1 MGKDL
6 FSYPAPSDENG
17 SAGGEQMEI
26 NIDVAHADRT
36 PRLEDVARQA
46 GVSITT
52 VSRVLNNTAP
62 VSNRTRTRVEAA
74 IRTLGYT
81 PRQTGA
87 PAPVVG
93 VALLVTDVLN
103 PFYTRIVRGAGEEIE
118 ADGLALLLFDTMED
132 PEHEARVLTKLMAW
146 ELGGVLVLGSRLSS
160 EELIAFQSKR
170 KVPMVVINRNI
181 RHPDIACVL
190 VDSERATY
198 RATQYLLNLGHSRI
212 AYLGGPPLADSSQ
225 RRLAG
230 VQNAMNSAGLQLR
243 PEWTVAGFPNSDGG
257 FQAMSNLLATTMPT
271 FPTGVIVY
279 NDLMALGALHA
290 IRSQGL
296 NVPDDISV
304 IGFDDI
310 AMAAHANPPLTT
322 ISQPK
327 YHMGRL
333 AVQLLRAM
341 RTSDP
346 TPSEGYVLLES
357 PLIIRESTAPPRT
370 E

>member
-1 MGKDL
+1 
-6 FSYPAPSDENG
+6 
-17 SAGGEQMEI
+17 MEI
-26 NIDVAHADRT
+26 NVDANVARA

-74 IRTLGYT
+74 IRTLGYV

-87 PAPVVG
+87 PAHLAG

-103 PFYTRIVRGAGEEIE
+103 PFYTRIIRGAYEEVE
-118 ADGLALLLFDTMED
+118 SDGLPLVLFDTLED
-132 PEHEARVLTKLMAW
+132 SEHEARILSRLMAW
-146 ELGGVLVLGSRLSS
+146 EVEGVLIFGSRLPSA
-160 EELIAFQSKR
+160 ELIAFQHKR

-190 VDSERATY
+190 IDSERATY
-198 RATQYLLNLGHSRI
+198 RATQYLLNLGHRRI
-212 AYLGGPPLADSSQ
+212 AYVGGPPFSDSSQ
-225 RRLAG
+225 SRLTG
-230 VQNAMNSAGLQLR
+230 VQNALADVGLTLH

-257 FQAMSNLLATTMPT
+257 FQAMSNLLAATMPT
-271 FPTGVIVY
+271 PPTGVIAY

-290 IRSQGL
+290 IRNQGL
-296 NVPDDISV
+296 RVPEDISV

-341 RTSDP
+341 LSSDP

-357 PLIIRESTAPPRT
+357 PLMIRESTAPPKR